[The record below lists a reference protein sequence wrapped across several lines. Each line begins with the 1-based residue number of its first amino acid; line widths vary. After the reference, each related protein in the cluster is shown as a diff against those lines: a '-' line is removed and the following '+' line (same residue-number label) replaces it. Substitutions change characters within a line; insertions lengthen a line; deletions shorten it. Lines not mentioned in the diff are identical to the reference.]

1 MKFCPNCET
10 EYVDSIESCAD
21 CNARLI
27 GEEEMKTIMAERA
40 RETQKKF
47 LSRLKPLTI
56 SLKLM
61 S

>member
-40 RETQKKF
+40 RE
-47 LSRLKPLTI
+47 SRRNFYQG
-56 SLKLM
+56 
-61 S
+61 